1 MFSVATKHTKQR
13 IEEAA
18 LVTNPYNYVEI
29 DSIFVDDMYEA
40 IIKNDKK
47 AEQKLW
53 LKSINKSLKHKRTYV
68 IK

>member
-1 MFSVATKHTKQR
+1 MKVQTLIKK
-13 IEEAA
+13 
-18 LVTNPYNYVEI
+18 
-29 DSIFVDDMYEA
+29 MYEA

-53 LKSINKSLKHKRTYV
+53 LKSIKKSLKHKRTYV